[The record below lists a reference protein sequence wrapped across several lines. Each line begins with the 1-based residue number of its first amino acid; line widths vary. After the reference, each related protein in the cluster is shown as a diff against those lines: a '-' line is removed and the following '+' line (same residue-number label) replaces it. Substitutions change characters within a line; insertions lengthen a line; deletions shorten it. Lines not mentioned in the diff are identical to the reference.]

1 MAFSGVNK
9 VNEINEMNEMNE
21 IDEIDDIIH
30 EMNYMYMENVENKS
44 TELIAY
50 INSLRNLEQEIK
62 NMLINLIKNHSYD
75 SYVDIYNI
83 CQENDIELPPL
94 Y

>member
-1 MAFSGVNK
+1 MAFSGVQRM
-9 VNEINEMNEMNE
+9 NEIEE

-44 TELIAY
+44 TDLIAY
-50 INSLRNLEQEIK
+50 ISSLINVEQEIK
-62 NMLINLIKNHSYD
+62 TMLINLVKND
-75 SYVDIYNI
+75 SYESYIDIYNI

>member
-1 MAFSGVNK
+1 MAFSGVQRM
-9 VNEINEMNEMNE
+9 NEIEE

-30 EMNYMYMENVENKS
+30 EMNYMYMENVENKR
-44 TELIAY
+44 TDLIAY
-50 INSLRNLEQEIK
+50 ISSLINVEQEIK
-62 NMLINLIKNHSYD
+62 TMLINLVKND
-75 SYVDIYNI
+75 SYESYIDIYNI

>member
-1 MAFSGVNK
+1 MMYLLDISNMAFSGVN
-9 VNEINEMNEMNE
+9 EMKE
-21 IDEIDDIIH
+21 IDEIEDIIH

-50 INSLRNLEQEIK
+50 INSLGNLEQKIK
-62 NMLINLIKNHSYD
+62 NMLINLIKNDSYD
-75 SYVDIYNI
+75 SYIDIYNI